1 VSELA
6 IVNARVVTMAGA
18 PIPLGTVRVRGG
30 AIASVEAQAERV
42 DARGGEMDA
51 RGRVLMPAFVDC
63 HTHAMW
69 AGDRLDEFDLK
80 LRGATYLEILKSGGG
95 IMSTVRAVRAASET
109 ELAANLIERL
119 RVMASEGTLTVEVKS
134 GYGLTTRDELKMLR
148 AIARAAEA
156 ARGFGV
162 TVVPTALIAHAVDLE
177 QSDFI
182 ERTVGETLDA
192 VHAEFPSVA
201 IDAYCEEG
209 AWSFEECRRLF
220 ERAMELGHP
229 CRVHADQFNALGMTS
244 WAAERGFVSVDH
256 LEATGAEEL
265 SRLARSGTFGVMLP
279 CSGFQVDDRYA
290 DGRALVDAGGAPVIA
305 TNCNPGSAPTSSM
318 PFAVALA
325 TRKLGLT
332 VDEALAA
339 CTVNA
344 ARVLG
349 FEDRGVIAAGKRADL
364 ILLRHTD
371 ERMLAYEFGG
381 DPVESVFH
389 A

>member
-1 VSELA
+1 VSDCT
-6 IVNARVVTMAGA
+6 IVNARVVTMRGEPVA
-18 PIPLGTVRVRGG
+18 IGTVKACGG
-30 AIASVEAQAERV
+30 VIESVTAQPGRV
-42 DARGGEMDA
+42 DAQGAVDA
-51 RGRVLMPAFVDC
+51 AGRVLMPAFVDC
-63 HTHAMW
+63 HTHACW
-69 AGDRLDEFDLK
+69 AGERLDEFDQKLK
-80 LRGATYLEILKSGGG
+80 GATYLEILKAGGG
-95 IMSTVRAVRAASET
+95 IMSTVRAVRAASE
-109 ELAANLIERL
+109 AALVEMLVDRL
-119 RVMASEGTLTVEVKS
+119 RVMSREGTATVEVKS
-134 GYGLTTRDELKMLR
+134 GYGLTTADELKMLR
-148 AIARAAEA
+148 AIAAAAEGA
-156 ARGFGV
+156 LGFGV
-162 TVVPTALIAHAVDLE
+162 TVVPTALIGHAIDKE
-177 QSDFI
+177 QHDFI

-192 VHAEFPSVA
+192 VHAEFPGIT

-209 AWSFEECRRLF
+209 AWSLGDCERLF

-229 CRVHADQFNALGMTS
+229 CRVHADQFHSLGMVR

-256 LEATGAEEL
+256 LEATGAEDL
-265 SRLARSGTFGVMLP
+265 RALAESGTHGVMLP

-290 DGRALVDAGGAPVIA
+290 DGRAFVDAGGLPVIA

-349 FEDRGVIAAGKRADL
+349 FEDRGVIAPGKRADL

-371 ERMLAYEFGG
+371 ERMLAQEFGG
-381 DPVESVFH
+381 NPVDQVFSG
-389 A
+389 